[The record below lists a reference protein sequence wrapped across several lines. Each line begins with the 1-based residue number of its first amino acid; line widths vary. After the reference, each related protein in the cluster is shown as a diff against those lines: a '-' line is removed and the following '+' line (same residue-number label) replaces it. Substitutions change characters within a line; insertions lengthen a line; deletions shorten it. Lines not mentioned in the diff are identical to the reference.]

1 MINRYMENIPSK
13 AMEYTFFSSAQGT
26 FSRINY
32 MLGHK
37 GSLNKFNRVEIIS
50 SIFSYHNGMKP
61 EVHNEKNWKIHKYM
75 EIRQHAA
82 EQPIGERINQK
93 RNKNIPRD
101 K

>member
-61 EVHNEKNWKIHKYM
+61 EVHYM
-75 EIRQHAA
+75 KKTGKFTNIWRLDNMLLN
-82 EQPIGERINQK
+82 NQSVK
-93 RNKNIPRD
+93 E
-101 K
+101 